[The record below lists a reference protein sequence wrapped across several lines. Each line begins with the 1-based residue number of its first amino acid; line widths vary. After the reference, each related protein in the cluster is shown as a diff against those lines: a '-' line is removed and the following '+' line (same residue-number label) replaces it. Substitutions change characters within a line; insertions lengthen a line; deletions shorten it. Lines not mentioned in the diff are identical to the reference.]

1 MRGPEWPRVGLDTDV
16 PRSGTPGTACG
27 LFEVKII
34 HSDDAD
40 PSVLGP
46 SDEAGDITPRAF
58 QNAPRAP
65 TGASTCEK
73 LKETAARRRNMSAH
87 AGVTSARAEPLGIHA
102 GRNER
107 WAR

>member
-1 MRGPEWPRVGLDTDV
+1 
-16 PRSGTPGTACG
+16 
-27 LFEVKII
+27 VKII

-87 AGVTSARAEPLGIHA
+87 AVIASPRAEPLGM
-102 GRNER
+102 RVKRKSKNVR
-107 WAR
+107 

>member
-1 MRGPEWPRVGLDTDV
+1 MKGPEWPRVGRDTDV

-34 HSDDAD
+34 HYDDAD

-73 LKETAARRRNMSAH
+73 
-87 AGVTSARAEPLGIHA
+87 
-102 GRNER
+102 
-107 WAR
+107 